1 MKNIDYIIVLF
12 IIISCKKDSDR
23 IEIDNIDGYKV
34 EKNSENDENSSF
46 FDATS

>member
-1 MKNIDYIIVLF
+1 MNKIVILVLSLVL
-12 IIISCKKDSDR
+12 ISCEKKDR